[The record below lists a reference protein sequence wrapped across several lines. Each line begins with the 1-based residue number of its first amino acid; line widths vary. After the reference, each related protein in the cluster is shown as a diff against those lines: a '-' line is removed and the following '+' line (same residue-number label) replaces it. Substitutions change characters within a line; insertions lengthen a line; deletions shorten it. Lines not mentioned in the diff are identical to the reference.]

1 MRKFFILGLFF
12 SLSSALFLTSC
23 KKEKKN
29 DNDKEYPSTAV
40 ILRNA
45 VSDID
50 GNSYDAVQIGSQIW
64 MAENLRTSRYA
75 DGAEIPLGP
84 SSSTTSPYRYN
95 PNNDVNN
102 VSTYGYLYNWP
113 AIMHGESGS
122 DANPSGVQ
130 GICPNGWHVPSIAEW
145 KQLTNYV
152 GSQSQYICGNDTSY
166 IAKAIS
172 ATTGWYN
179 SMEPCAV
186 GNDLSAN
193 NATGFSALPAGDF
206 RDGYY
211 NFFGETASFWSA
223 TDFSGSDYGIPFT
236 RMYYLFL
243 YLHSANV
250 QESGFV
256 KDYGLSV
263 RCVRD

>member
-12 SLSSALFLTSC
+12 SVSSALILTSC

-84 SSSTTSPYRYN
+84 SSSTTSPCRYN

-130 GICPNGWHVPSIAEW
+130 GICPNGWHVPSNAEW
-145 KQLTNYV
+145 VQLGNYV
-152 GSQSQYICGNDTSY
+152 NSQSGYACSSNGSNYNAKALASKMGWNVSAGSCHAGNDPST
-166 IAKAIS
+166 
-172 ATTGWYN
+172 
-179 SMEPCAV
+179 
-186 GNDLSAN
+186 N
-193 NATGFSALPAGDF
+193 NATGLSVLPAGCYSGRTF
-206 RDGYY
+206 EFGKEARFWTATNNSSSTMSYY
-211 NFFGETASFWSA
+211 
-223 TDFSGSDYGIPFT
+223 
-236 RMYYLFL
+236 YYLIYNYASIGYTIDFQAEG
-243 YLHSANV
+243 Y
-250 QESGFV
+250 
-256 KDYGLSV
+256 SV
-263 RCVRD
+263 RCVRN